1 LRGASIPGQGAA
13 AFFTGQLECLDC
25 PCRVPV
31 VEQAQRAVPAAAES
45 ISARLNAPM
54 HGHNLVAERHTPADF
69 GGRHLAASS
78 CGAALD
84 SCPEFIVRNPSVDR
98 PALPGFGIVGSIL
111 ITMYE

>member
-54 HGHNLVAERHTPADF
+54 HGPTLLQNNTLLRIVAA
-69 GGRHLAASS
+69 HLTASS

-84 SCPEFIVRNPSVDR
+84 SCPELIVRNPSVDR